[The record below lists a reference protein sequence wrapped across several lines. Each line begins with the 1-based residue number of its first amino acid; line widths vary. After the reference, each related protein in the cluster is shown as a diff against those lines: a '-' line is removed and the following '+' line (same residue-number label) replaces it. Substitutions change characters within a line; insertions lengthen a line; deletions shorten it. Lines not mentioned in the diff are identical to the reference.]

1 MSALVQGLR
10 SPAAVRWGGGGGHGA
25 SAAAS
30 HADAGHHGEH
40 AQSAQ
45 AAAYDAEVPRLFGEP
60 VRVLGGVAR
69 RGQPRGAGAR
79 AGLPP
84 PPSISPPLPPA
95 AATSPPQA
103 LAPGASRPREDW
115 EGSFFFMLAGT
126 ALVVALGSLK
136 PNANV
141 RDWARDE
148 ASERVRREKAGLEV
162 VPGVNYAGIRM
173 LKEAGALAE
182 DEAAALEAGAIPA
195 PPRLSMA

>member
-1 MSALVQGLR
+1 MFGR
-10 SPAAVRWGGGGGHGA
+10 RGA
-25 SAAAS
+25 
-30 HADAGHHGEH
+30 
-40 AQSAQ
+40 
-45 AAAYDAEVPRLFGEP
+45 
-60 VRVLGGVAR
+60 AR
-69 RGQPRGAGAR
+69 RGAAR
-79 AGLPP
+79 RGLPRAWVFLP
-84 PPSISPPLPPA
+84 LVFVFAVSPPTAVVAPLA
-95 AATSPPQA
+95 ASPQA

-148 ASERVRREKAGLEV
+148 ASERVRRGKAGLEV

-195 PPRLSMA
+195 PPRLTMA